1 MQIHSLN
8 VKVAEVVG
16 VNKALLLQY
25 IEFWVEKNRAND
37 VGIYEGK
44 AWVYHT
50 ANGFA
55 QIFPYM
61 KPNTICKYLIEL
73 ENDGYIVSMKNPD
86 KSKNRNNQTKFYTLT
101 QKYFEIMASKNQN
114 EFAKNQNEFAKNQ
127 NEFAKNQ
134 NEFAKNQNLYNDFS
148 ELENNIFSSFKLEK
162 NLEKE
167 LEKNPSCAQADARSL
182 FAQDLTDVANLPQDK
197 PSEQDF
203 EAVWRYYPR
212 KVGKKKA
219 RETFKRVIKSQ
230 EILNKLHAS
239 LKDHR
244 LNVWRDTIAKGK
256 LEYIPHLST
265 FLHQERWEDEI
276 TPSDSTIGGSSTQA
290 IFDKALGEH
299 SALPDKSGD
308 LVVGDDH
315 YPQCEC
321 GCIIF

>member
-1 MQIHSLN
+1 M
-8 VKVAEVVG
+8 
-16 VNKALLLQY
+16 
-25 IEFWVEKNRAND
+25 
-37 VGIYEGK
+37 
-44 AWVYHT
+44 YHT
-50 ANGFA
+50 AKGFA

-61 KPNTICKYLIEL
+61 KPNTIAKYLIEL
-73 ENDGYIVSMKNPD
+73 ENDGYILSMKNPD
-86 KSKNRNNQTKFYTLT
+86 KSKNRNNQTKFYTIT
-101 QKYFEIMASKNQN
+101 QKYFEILNS
-114 EFAKNQNEFAKNQ
+114 KNQNEFAKNQ

-167 LEKNPSCAQADARSL
+167 LEKNPSCAQADARTL
-182 FAQDLTDVANLPQDK
+182 FAQDLRDVANLPQDK

-203 EAVWRYYPR
+203 EALWRYYPR

-230 EILNKLHAS
+230 EILNKLRTS
-239 LKDHR
+239 LKDHK

-276 TPSDSTIGGSSTQA
+276 TPSDSSTSASSTKE
-290 IFDKALGEH
+290 IFAKALECQEPTLRVNSPLAQDTRISGE
-299 SALPDKSGD
+299 SAQIQDSEFAREIQSLHTIEPESGEVS
-308 LVVGDDH
+308 LMRN
-315 YPQCEC
+315 C
-321 GCIIF
+321 GFARGGAGRILRRM